1 MLQLS
6 CGFVSKGLTKKLHR
20 PVEIYKY
27 HSEYLVPGEGLFDY
41 GYDYPYAYS
50 ALMGAMVNDP
60 QYSRSNWGN
69 WEQVTAGILFPSP
82 FGDRGLK
89 SPVTPGSTLALD
101 HFVAYCRG
109 AAGIA

>member
-60 QYSRSNWGN
+60 QYASSNWGN
-69 WEQVTAGILFPSP
+69 WEQVSRHDIAAIW
-82 FGDRGLK
+82 
-89 SPVTPGSTLALD
+89 
-101 HFVAYCRG
+101 VAFF
-109 AAGIA
+109 